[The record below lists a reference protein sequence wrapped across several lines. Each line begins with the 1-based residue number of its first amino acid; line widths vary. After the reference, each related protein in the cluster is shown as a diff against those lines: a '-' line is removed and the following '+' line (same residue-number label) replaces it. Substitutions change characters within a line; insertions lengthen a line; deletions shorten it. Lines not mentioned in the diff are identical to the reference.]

1 MALQVEVELGG
12 VNYIGIHYGASR
24 TVPTPICDVGRWEET
39 NVVSF
44 SDNDDGNLGAYFSRL
59 AGLWLI
65 LNERMINIC
74 GKRQTNL

>member
-12 VNYIGIHYGASR
+12 VNYICIHDRASR
-24 TVPTPICDVGRWEET
+24 TVPTPICDIGCWEKPD
-39 NVVSF
+39 VMPL
-44 SDNDDGNLGAYFSRL
+44 SDNNDGELGVYFSRS

-65 LNERMINIC
+65 LNERMIHIS